1 VQADSAG
8 QVLANWEEIK
18 RAEKGR
24 DSVMDG
30 LPLALP
36 ALALAAKVQ
45 KKAASVGFDWPD
57 VSGPFGKV
65 TEELDEV
72 REDPSEA
79 EVGDLLFA
87 CVNVARHLGH
97 DPEAALR
104 LATAT
109 FRDRFRQVEELARQ
123 RGIALAGAG
132 IDALD
137 QLWDEV
143 KARQRDA

>member
-1 VQADSAG
+1 MAKKKSA
-8 QVLANWEEIK
+8 VK
-18 RAEKGR
+18 KT
-24 DSVMDG
+24 MDVV
-30 LPLALP
+30 AKK
-36 ALALAAKVQ
+36 AAAVTTAVVKEVKSLTK

-57 VSGPFGKV
+57 ATGPFAKV

-72 REDPSEA
+72 RVDPSEA

-104 LATAT
+104 LATST
-109 FRDRFRQVEELARQ
+109 FRDRFRQVEELAAE
-123 RGIALAGAG
+123 RGVVLADAG

-143 KARQRDA
+143 KRRRP